1 MTFNYRTV
9 ADTANTSDYDAASGS
24 KLFPANSGTTPTK
37 VPITIKVKG
46 DLLDEVDE
54 TLKLELLNPTTDAVV
69 RTATGTIRN
78 DDNNTKISIGDA
90 SSDEPGTLTFPVTLS
105 QASAREVK
113 ISWAT
118 ADGTAAA
125 GSDYTGG
132 GGTLTFAPGD
142 TSKNIDVAVIGDSV
156 TEENETMKVVLSG
169 PVGVPAANV
178 LDGEGAGTIIDKNAP
193 PSLSISDT
201 LGREGGGVTFTVS
214 LAGTTLRTVTVRF
227 NTADGT
233 AKAGSDYVARTGT
246 LTFAPGEKSKTV
258 AVSINDD
265 TEAEPVE
272 EFFVVIGDAINAAI
286 TKNRGEGSIE
296 ASDRP
301 DAPATD
307 DPKKPVAKPVAVQV
321 PRMILGPRTVSIG
334 ANGMARMLVT
344 CQKLSPIGCAG
355 SVELERATKPLLKLG
370 KKTFT
375 VKKGAKG
382 YASIKLSLKSLK
394 LLQKNGTMRAKVV
407 VLVKTSG
414 KAMKVSPGVIT
425 LKATRALK
433 NAKLK
438 APPPSPKVIVDP

>member
-1 MTFNYRTV
+1 MTFNFRTV
-9 ADTANTSDYDAASGS
+9 ADTANTSDFDAASGS
-24 KLFPANSGTTPTK
+24 KLFPANSGTTATK

-69 RTATGTIRN
+69 RSATGTIRN

-90 SSDEPGTLTFPVTLS
+90 SADEPGTLTFPVTLS

-156 TEENETMKVVLSG
+156 TEENETMKVLLSG

-246 LTFAPGEKSKTV
+246 LTFAPGEKSKTI
-258 AVSINDD
+258 AVSIIDD

-301 DAPATD
+301 DAPPTTD
-307 DPKKPVAKPVAVQV
+307 PKPVAKPATVLV
-321 PRMILGPRTVSIG
+321 PRMVLGPRTVTIG

-382 YASIKLSLKSLK
+382 YASIKLNLKTLK
-394 LLQKNGTMRAKVV
+394 LLQKNGTMRAKVI